1 MIYSPQMNKII
12 TLLVVVLTVVACGG
26 TTAEAPEVSIGVQA
40 TIDAGKAE
48 GLKEKPEPTA
58 TLIPK
63 PTATGT
69 PEPTATATPKPT
81 ATATPEPTATATPT
95 PTPTPMRET
104 RDTPIGSFY
113 ITGGYT
119 SNPTRLTNNDAEDAI
134 PSWSPDGT
142 KIAFISD
149 RGGTDKKPII
159 QIYVMN
165 TDGTNQTNISND
177 DDRWDAFP
185 SWSSDGTRIAFASE
199 RDGTD
204 QIYTMNT
211 DGTNPTRLTNNDAED
226 EYPSWS
232 PDGTKIAFTS
242 DRDGNYEIYVMDYV
256 SS

>member
-63 PTATGT
+63 PTATG
-69 PEPTATATPKPT
+69 
-81 ATATPEPTATATPT
+81 TPEPTATATPT

-185 SWSSDGTRIAFASE
+185 SWSPDGTKIVFTAR
-199 RDGTD
+199 RGGNH
-204 QIYTMNT
+204 QIYVMNT

>member
-63 PTATGT
+63 PTATG
-69 PEPTATATPKPT
+69 
-81 ATATPEPTATATPT
+81 TPEPTATATPT

>member
-69 PEPTATATPKPT
+69 PEPTATATP
-81 ATATPEPTATATPT
+81 T

-149 RGGTDKKPII
+149 R
-159 QIYVMN
+159 
-165 TDGTNQTNISND
+165 
-177 DDRWDAFP
+177 
-185 SWSSDGTRIAFASE
+185 
-199 RDGTD
+199 
-204 QIYTMNT
+204 
-211 DGTNPTRLTNNDAED
+211 
-226 EYPSWS
+226 
-232 PDGTKIAFTS
+232 
-242 DRDGNYEIYVMDYV
+242 DGNYEIYVMDYV